1 MPITPIPP
9 AAVDGEPAE
18 FYETVAGMI
27 GRVPNSVRTMAHAP
41 FLAML
46 MLPFQVATQREWP
59 GTSISGK
66 LKEMVVIKTSH
77 INECEYCFAHNTT
90 LGEAAGITHEQVIA
104 LSSDEY
110 LTSDLFDARE
120 RAGIAWA
127 EHMTRRTAGRNE
139 RVYAMVGGQF
149 SDAEIVELT
158 LVCGLF
164 NMVNRIND
172 SLGLEIEAKA
182 EVDRIKSSLVLD
194 PARMGDYLRWL
205 ADNWPTEFATL
216 NNKAAEAAGNAAAA

>member
-1 MPITPIPP
+1 MPLIPPIPP
-9 AAVDGEPAE
+9 DAVDGELAE
-18 FYETVAGMI
+18 FYEAVRGMV

-46 MLPFQVATQREWP
+46 LLPFQVATQREWP

-77 INECEYCFAHNTT
+77 INECAYCYAHNTA
-90 LGEAAGITHEQVIA
+90 LGEAAGITHDQVIA
-104 LSSDEY
+104 LSSDDY

-120 RAGIAWA
+120 RAAIAWA

-139 RVYAMVGGQF
+139 RVYAMVKARF

-158 LVCGLF
+158 LLCGLF
-164 NMVNRIND
+164 NMINRIND

-182 EVDRIKSSLVLD
+182 EVERIKGTLQLN
-194 PARMGDYLRWL
+194 PAHMGNYLRWL
-205 ADNWPTEFATL
+205 ADNWPSEFDTL
-216 NNKAAEAAGNAAAA
+216 NNKAVASAAAE

>member
-1 MPITPIPP
+1 MPLLNPIPP
-9 AAVDGEPAE
+9 EAVDGELAE
-18 FYETVAGMI
+18 FYDAVAGMI

-90 LGEAAGITHEQVIA
+90 LGEAAGITHDQVIA
-104 LSSDEY
+104 LSSDGY

-120 RAGIAWA
+120 RAAIAWA

-139 RVYAMVGGQF
+139 RVYRMVKAQF

-164 NMVNRIND
+164 NMINRIND

-182 EVDRIKSSLVLD
+182 EVERIKGSLVLD
-194 PARMGDYLRWL
+194 PTRMGDYLRWL
-205 ADNWPTEFATL
+205 ADNWPAEFDTL
-216 NNKAAEAAGNAAAA
+216 NRKAADAAAA